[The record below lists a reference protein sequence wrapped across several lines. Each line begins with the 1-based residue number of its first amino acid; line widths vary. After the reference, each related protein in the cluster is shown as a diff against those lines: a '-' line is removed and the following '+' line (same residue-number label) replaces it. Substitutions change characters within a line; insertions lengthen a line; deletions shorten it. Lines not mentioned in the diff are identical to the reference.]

1 MKGRMKVVEN
11 QKIQDES
18 WYQEIATELRQ
29 YKKYKARIGVL
40 ESRMIRQTGPNNKVL
55 AQYGGITSGSGSL
68 EDTDEEELEQLK
80 VKVKGIE
87 FALSA
92 LTMTERKIIELK
104 FFERRKNVMIY
115 DMDLPMAP
123 NTFYK
128 ELDNAMKTVYEI
140 LNEKKLKR
148 F

>member
-1 MKGRMKVVEN
+1 MEN

-92 LTMTERKIIELK
+92 LTETERRIIELK
-104 FFERRKNVMIY
+104 FFERQRDVIVYEMK
-115 DMDLPMAP
+115 LPMS
-123 NTFYK
+123 TVKYYK
-128 ELDNAMKTVYEI
+128 ELGNAMKLIKEI
-140 LNEKKLKR
+140 LSKEKLKS